1 MRLGRTDL
9 KRALGVLFAAAT
21 VALIPATDFSSA
33 EPQRDTVRIL
43 PNDSVT
49 ALEAKA
55 ARLVPS
61 ERQVAWQELE
71 FQAFVHFG
79 MNTFTD
85 REWGQGT
92 EDPRLFNPTAFD
104 AAQWVET
111 FKAAGMRG
119 LVFSAKHH
127 DGFCLWPSRFT
138 DHSVARSPWKGG
150 QGDAVRE
157 VAEACQ
163 QAGLKFGIYLSP
175 WDRHERTYGDSPRYN
190 AFFLNQLREL
200 LTQYGEVSEV
210 WFDGA
215 CGEGPSGE
223 RQVYD
228 WGGYWALVR
237 ELQPR
242 AVISIMG
249 PDVRWIGNEAGVT
262 RESEWSVIPVSQIDD
277 WPDEKNPGGI
287 AGINAQA
294 PDLGST
300 RAIAEVAR
308 RGGRLLWYP
317 GQVDVSIRPGWF
329 YHAAEDMKVKP
340 LGHLLDIYY
349 ASVGGNAQ
357 LLLNVP
363 PDRRGRIHENDVLRL
378 RELGETLR
386 RTFAENVAA
395 GAGSAASSV
404 RGLGEGS
411 EATLDGNYR
420 TAWAAPES
428 VTRATLEYDL
438 GEGRTF
444 NTALLQENIRVG
456 QRISSFALDVLSR
469 GDWKEVAR
477 GTTVGYK
484 RLVRFPTVA
493 ASRVRV
499 RILASRLSP
508 TLAEFGLFLDP
519 SRAVPRPT
527 IVPTPV
533 ETPGIASPVISLN
546 GTWKFAPEPPPEF
559 WKNEGAPSDWRDIE
573 VPGEWATQGFNLGPD
588 VERVYRCEVAVPAEF
603 ADRRLILRFD
613 GVYSYA
619 RVWVDGRYVRD
630 HHGGFTSWDCDVT
643 GLLKPGQRSQLIVGV
658 TDMSD
663 DVSWGSSYAKHSIG
677 GILQDVK
684 LLALPQVHAERF
696 HVSTDLDERYR
707 NGALEVT
714 LRLRLAPG
722 ETAEV
727 RLSLRDLQNKAVRLE
742 PGVLRFAATA
752 PEATVRIP
760 VGAVTTW
767 DAEHPRLYALEAR
780 VIAGGITV
788 EVLRR
793 NVGFRK
799 VEVRG
804 NKLFVNGR
812 EVKLRGGNR
821 HNIHPLRGRSV
832 PAEFDLLDARLFRD
846 ANINFVRTS
855 HYPPTEAFL
864 DACDRFGLY
873 VEEENAVCFVAT
885 HGNLPTSEE
894 PTFRSRYLDQF
905 AEMIERDRSHPSV
918 ILWSLGN
925 ESQWGVNIKQL
936 YDHVKPEDPSR
947 PVIWSY
953 PDSVPKD
960 QPAYDIYSS
969 HYPKFDADLK
979 SSALPRLNDE
989 WAHVAC
995 YNVETLRRDPG
1006 VRDAWGESL
1015 KKFWENSFTASGSLG
1030 GAIWGLI
1037 DDVTFLPANGAGYG
1051 EWGIVDGWRRPKPE
1065 YWHVKKAY
1073 SPVRV
1078 DERPL
1083 PNPGP
1088 GRPIHIP
1095 VSNWFDHT
1103 NFNELAITWSVGS
1116 RTGRV
1121 VDLSVEPHGEGVITI
1136 PAASWKEGEVVRL
1149 RFLRARSLV
1158 VDEFA
1163 LTIVA
1168 PATAAPP
1175 APPGPEG
1182 PPPQVIETER
1192 MMTVRGAN
1200 FRLVFDKTTGLIETG
1215 EVAGT
1220 RLLAGGPFLACA
1232 PAELMPWSLTGLER
1246 RIEGNEAVL
1255 DVRGSFAGALARFI
1269 IRVDGRGLMTVD
1281 YSYSGRPEGLNEMGV
1296 AFVLPAEVE
1305 SLSWER
1311 RGLHSIYPADH
1322 IGRNAGT
1329 ARKLRG
1335 GASDAYRILPAW
1347 PWAEDMTDWF
1357 LFGRDHAGYGAT
1369 RDFRSLKAN
1378 IKRVVVDLIGS
1389 VARLI
1394 VEGDGTEAVRAE
1406 VLNNGLVRLHILDQW
1421 AYPDLDWGNYEG
1433 QTEFPASLKGSVRV
1447 RLSGVA
1453 AGPSASGKEQDNDR
1467 R

>member
-1 MRLGRTDL
+1 MPLGRLGL
-9 KRALGVLFAAAT
+9 KRALGILAAAS
-21 VALIPATDFSSA
+21 ALAFLSAADSSSSA
-33 EPQRDTVRIL
+33 PDRETVRIL
-43 PNDSVT
+43 PADSAAT
-49 ALEAKA
+49 LEAKA
-55 ARLVPS
+55 ARVVPA

-79 MNTFTD
+79 MNTFTG

-92 EDPRLFNPTAFD
+92 EDPRLFNPTDFD
-104 AAQWVET
+104 AKQWLET

-119 LVFSAKHH
+119 VVFSAKHH

-138 DHSVARSPWKGG
+138 DHSVARSPWRGG

-157 VAEACQ
+157 VAEACR
-163 QAGLKFGIYLSP
+163 QAGLKFGVYLSP
-175 WDRHERTYGDSPRYN
+175 WDRHERTYGDSPPYN
-190 AFFLNQLREL
+190 TFFLNQLREL
-200 LTQYGEVSEV
+200 LTQYGEISEV

-215 CGEGPSGE
+215 CAEGPNGK

-228 WGGYWALVR
+228 WGGYWALIR
-237 ELQPR
+237 QLQR
-242 AVISIMG
+242 GAVISIMG

-262 RESEWSVIPVSQIDD
+262 RESEWSVIPTSQLED
-277 WPDEKNPGGI
+277 WPAEKEPGGI

-294 PDLGST
+294 PDLGSL
-300 RAIAEVAR
+300 RAIAEVGR

-329 YHAAEDMKVKP
+329 YHAAENMKVKTV
-340 LGHLLDIYY
+340 GHLLDIYY
-349 ASVGGNAQ
+349 TSVGGNAQ

-363 PDRRGRIHENDVLRL
+363 PDRRGRVHENDVLSL

-386 RTFAENVAA
+386 QTFAENAAA
-395 GAGSAASSV
+395 GARGAASSV
-404 RGLGEGS
+404 RGLGEGP
-411 EATLDGNYR
+411 EASVDGDFR
-420 TAWAAPES
+420 TAWAAPDG
-428 VTRATLEYDL
+428 VTRATIEYDI
-438 GEGRTF
+438 GEGRAF
-444 NTALLQENIRVG
+444 NTALLQENIRAG
-456 QRISSFALDVLSR
+456 QRISSFSLDVFTG
-469 GDWKEVAR
+469 GDWKEIAR

-484 RLVRFPTVA
+484 RLLRFPTVA

-519 SRAVPRPT
+519 SRAAARPT
-527 IVPTPV
+527 IVPIPV
-533 ETPGIASPVISLN
+533 ETPGVRNPVLNLN
-546 GTWKFAPEPPPEF
+546 GTWKFAPEPPPDF
-559 WKNEGAPSDWRDIE
+559 WKNEGAPSDWKDIE
-573 VPGEWATQGFNLGPD
+573 VPGEWATQGYNLGPD
-588 VERVYRCEVAVPAEF
+588 IERVYKRQVVVPAEF
-603 ADRRLILRFD
+603 AGRRLVLRFE

-643 GLLKPGQRSQLIVGV
+643 DVLKPGQSSWLVVGV

-684 LLALPQVHAERF
+684 LIALPPIYAARF
-696 HVSTDLDERYR
+696 HVTTDLDERYR
-707 NGALEVT
+707 NGTLEVAVG
-714 LRLRLAPG
+714 LRLPPRA
-722 ETAEV
+722 TAEV
-727 RLSLRDLQNKAVRLE
+727 RLTLRDLQNKTIRLE
-742 PGVLRFAATA
+742 PDILRLAATA
-752 PEATVRIP
+752 AETTVRIP
-760 VGAVTTW
+760 VGPVTTW
-767 DAEHPRLYALEAR
+767 DAEHPRLYTLEAR
-780 VIAGGITV
+780 VIADGVTL

-799 VEVRG
+799 VEVHG

-832 PAEFDLLDARLFRD
+832 PAEFDLLDARLFRE

-864 DACDRFGLY
+864 DACDRIGLY
-873 VEEENAVCFVAT
+873 VEEENALCFIAT
-885 HGNLPTSEE
+885 HGNLPTSDD
-894 PTFRSRYLDQF
+894 PAYRSRYFDQF
-905 AEMIERDRSHPSV
+905 AEMVERDRSHPSV
-918 ILWSLGN
+918 IIWSLGN
-925 ESQWGVNIKQL
+925 ESRWGANVKQL
-936 YDHVKPEDPSR
+936 YDHVKSEDPSR

-953 PDSVPKD
+953 PDTVPKG
-960 QPAYDIYSS
+960 QPGYDIYSS

-979 SSALPRLNDE
+979 SSSLPQLNDE

-995 YNVETLRRDPG
+995 YNVDTLRRDPG

-1015 KKFWENSFTASGSLG
+1015 KKFWENAFTAGGSLG

-1037 DDVTFLPANGAGYG
+1037 DDVTFLGANGAGYG

-1078 DERPL
+1078 DDRPI

-1088 GRPIHIP
+1088 GRPIRIP
-1095 VSNWFDHT
+1095 VRNWFDHT
-1103 NFNELAITWSVGS
+1103 NLNELAVTWSVGNQ
-1116 RTGRV
+1116 TNRV
-1121 VDLSVEPHGEGVITI
+1121 TDLAVDPHGEGVITI
-1136 PAASWKEGEVVRL
+1136 PAAGWREGQVVRL

-1158 VDEFA
+1158 VDEYA
-1163 LTIVA
+1163 MTIA
-1168 PATAAPP
+1168 PPTTTPMP

-1182 PPPQVIETER
+1182 PPPQLIETER
-1192 MMTVRGAN
+1192 ILTVLGKT

-1220 RLLAGGPFLACA
+1220 RLVAGGPFLACA
-1232 PAELMPWSLTGLER
+1232 PATLLPWSLSSLER

-1255 DVRGSFAGALARFI
+1255 DIGGSFAGALTRYVL
-1269 IRVDGRGLMTVD
+1269 RVDGGGFMTVD
-1281 YSYSGRPEGLNEMGV
+1281 YAYGGRPEGLSEMGV
-1296 AFVLPAEVE
+1296 AFDLPAEVE
-1305 SLSWER
+1305 SVSWER
-1311 RGLHSIYPADH
+1311 RGLHSVYPPDH

-1329 ARKLRG
+1329 ARKLRAG
-1335 GASDAYRILPAW
+1335 PPDVYRTQPVW
-1347 PWAEDMTDWF
+1347 TWAQDMTDWF
-1357 LFGRDHAGYGAT
+1357 LLGRDHGGYGAT

-1378 IKRVVVDLIGS
+1378 IKRVVIDLTGTP
-1389 VARLI
+1389 ARFI

-1406 VLNNGLVRLHILDQW
+1406 ILPNGNIRLNILDQW

-1433 QTEFPASLKGSVRV
+1433 QTEFPATLKGSIRV
-1447 RLSGVA
+1447 RL
-1453 AGPSASGKEQDNDR
+1453 AGGARGPAASGEEPR
-1467 R
+1467 